1 MQESILTSIKKLLG
15 ITEEYAHFDT
25 DIIMHINSV
34 FMILMQLGIGPAE
47 GFSITG
53 DSEVWS
59 DFLSDATWFE
69 SVKSYV
75 YLKVKLIFDPPQSG
89 TLLNAMEKQVSEFEW
104 RCQEEQ
110 EFRNG

>member
-110 EFRNG
+110 DFRG